1 MTDTFEQLAENLSA
15 AQKVEFLR
23 VLNKHGITVESDT
36 VLSKFFL
43 TLQIYV
49 AMYERIPE
57 SIHNTTIWFQAAVEK
72 ATKDFQKPVTDITR
86 LRTEIE
92 KLTEQAGL
100 SAGNAEMSRTR
111 IVRDLT
117 QVDESMK
124 SINSSIK
131 TGAEMAAATV
141 SNHLSELMSD
151 AVEKSMPLSDLA
163 AAGAIFSAAIKE
175 SAAASARLRENVK
188 TIKRS
193 SIDAVVTCT
202 AIALVFAVLG
212 TWGFF
217 YYWSER
223 RIEEKRV
230 YYLRE
235 ISGNSRIVSEL
246 SESGRELI
254 LKNNDDGTKSLI
266 LENAIKGWTSIKNHG
281 VIDFK

>member
-36 VLSKFFL
+36 
-43 TLQIYV
+43 
-49 AMYERIPE
+49 
-57 SIHNTTIWFQAAVEK
+57 
-72 ATKDFQKPVTDITR
+72 
-86 LRTEIE
+86 
-92 KLTEQAGL
+92 
-100 SAGNAEMSRTR
+100 
-111 IVRDLT
+111 
-117 QVDESMK
+117 
-124 SINSSIK
+124 
-131 TGAEMAAATV
+131 
-141 SNHLSELMSD
+141 
-151 AVEKSMPLSDLA
+151 
-163 AAGAIFSAAIKE
+163 
-175 SAAASARLRENVK
+175 
-188 TIKRS
+188 
-193 SIDAVVTCT
+193 VVTCT

-235 ISGNSRIVSEL
+235 ISGNDRIVSEL

-254 LKNNDDGTKSLI
+254 LQNNYDGTKSLI
-266 LENAIKGWTSIKNHG
+266 LESVIKGWTSIKNHG

>member
-111 IVRDLT
+111 IVRDLA

-175 SAAASARLRENVK
+175 SEAASSRLRENVK

-254 LKNNDDGTKSLI
+254 LQNNYDGTKSLI
-266 LENAIKGWTSIKNHG
+266 LESVIKGWTSIKNHG